1 VQVLHALSRIYQD
14 LADHETSERL
24 LQQAL
29 TALPAAPADARG
41 AATVVETLTRLGDL
55 ARLRGRYKQAEV
67 YLRRAL
73 TIAAAHP
80 DRAVAA
86 AGARNALAI
95 TFKDSG
101 RYDEAAA
108 LYRDVLSEVVA
119 RLVPT
124 RRRWQPATTILRAWP
139 YARGDYRAA
148 EPLARHAVRLRARRF
163 GAHHRDVAADLA
175 VLAAVLLGEH
185 RLDEAERAYRQALG
199 IHTRVFGSEHYEVAV
214 VLNGLATI
222 EVERGRPVQAEPLYR
237 RALAIKERV
246 LGPEHPEIGVLLN
259 NLAVMHR
266 KAGQIDAAAACYRQ
280 ALPLLTR
287 SLGDQHPSV
296 LTCSDNL
303 AALFEPT
310 AQPSA
315 AAPRTGRAC
324 RHMICLAAVLSRALV
339 TALHVP
345 WPLCPGPSRHA

>member
-1 VQVLHALSRIYQD
+1 VRAARRALTFLESDPGPGLTRSRVRVLQLLSGIYQD
-14 LADHETSERL
+14 LADHEASGLL

-29 TALPAAPADARG
+29 CALPEAPDDPRG
-41 AATVVETLTRLGDL
+41 AAAVVETLTRLGDL
-55 ARLRGRYKQAEV
+55 ARLRGRYEQAEL

-73 TIAAAHP
+73 TIAAHP

-119 RLVPT
+119 RFGPKSSAV
-124 RRRWQPATTILRAWP
+124 ATCYHNLAGLA
-139 YARGDYRAA
+139 YAREDYQAA

-185 RLDEAERAYRQALG
+185 RLDEAERAYRQALSSY
-199 IHTRVFGSEHYEVAV
+199 TRVFGSEHYEVAV

-222 EVERGRPVQAEPLYR
+222 EVERGRPVQAEPLYL

-266 KAGQIDAAAACYRQ
+266 KAGRLDAAADCYRR

-296 LTCSDNL
+296 VVCSDNL
-303 AALFEPT
+303 AALMEPT
-310 AQPSA
+310 AQ
-315 AAPRTGRAC
+315 AAPPPMNRPTHDWLGR
-324 RHMICLAAVLSRALV
+324 V
-339 TALHVP
+339 
-345 WPLCPGPSRHA
+345 

>member
-80 DRAVAA
+80 DRAVMAT
-86 AGARNALAI
+86 GARNALAI

-108 LYRDVLSEVVA
+108 LYRDVLSQVLA
-119 RLVPT
+119 RFGPNSSAA
-124 RRRWQPATTILRAWP
+124 ATCYHNLAGLAH
-139 YARGDYRAA
+139 ARGDYLAA
-148 EPLARHAVRLRARRF
+148 EPLARHAGRLRIRRL

-199 IHTRVFGSEHYEVAV
+199 IHNRVFDSEHYEVAV

-222 EVERGRPVQAEPLYR
+222 EVERGRRPVQAEPLYR
-237 RALAIKERV
+237 RALTIKERV

-266 KAGQIDAAAACYRQ
+266 KAGQLDAA
-280 ALPLLTR
+280 
-287 SLGDQHPSV
+287 V
-296 LTCSDNL
+296 
-303 AALFEPT
+303 FT
-310 AQPSA
+310 AQKKRPIIA
-315 AAPRTGRAC
+315 DVAIARE
-324 RHMICLAAVLSRALV
+324 LAGWCWSLAVMDD
-339 TALHVP
+339 
-345 WPLCPGPSRHA
+345 